1 MKGFEVTFRG
11 KTSSVA
17 IDKYAVIDI
26 MIEKNDDSLRFS
38 FKGLSDTNLF
48 YVWDYADD
56 LKTGDEIIIKQKEIE
71 KDSEYVYVSD
81 FEPQSP
87 ESIAAEVRKGKLES
101 FHILENKLK
110 EAGLI

>member
-17 IDKYAVIDI
+17 MCDVTIHITV
-26 MIEKNDDSLRFS
+26 EKIYDRLEFS
-38 FKGLSDTNLF
+38 FGGRSDTDLS

-56 LKTGDEIIIKQKEIE
+56 LKIGDEIIIKQKEIE
-71 KDSEYVYVSD
+71 KNSDCLYVSNS
-81 FEPQSP
+81 EPKSP
-87 ESIAAEVRKGKLES
+87 ELIAAEVRKRKLDN
-101 FHILENKLK
+101 FHILEKKLK